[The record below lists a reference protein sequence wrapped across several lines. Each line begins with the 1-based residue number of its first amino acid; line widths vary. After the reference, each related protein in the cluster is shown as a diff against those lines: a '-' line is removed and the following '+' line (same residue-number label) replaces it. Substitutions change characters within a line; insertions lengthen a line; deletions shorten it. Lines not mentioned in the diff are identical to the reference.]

1 MIKFLYSWFS
11 WVPVLGGIFKAA
23 YIGSLVKTILNAAN
37 DRPLP
42 DDLKN
47 KTGAELDE
55 ALAHEA
61 NALITE
67 VIAPLDL
74 GMVADIV
81 RRTAVDKVVEALRAK
96 VIPT

>member
-1 MIKFLYSWFS
+1 MIKFLYTWFS
-11 WVPVLGGIFKAA
+11 WVPVLGGVLKAA
-23 YIGSLVKTILNAAN
+23 YIASLVKTILNVAD

-42 DDLKN
+42 EELKS

-55 ALAHEA
+55 ALAREA
-61 NALITE
+61 NEIITE

-74 GMVADIV
+74 CMVADIV
-81 RRTAVDKVVEALRAK
+81 RRAAVDKVVEALRAK